1 MSAAPAQILTFCIG
15 GETYGIDIL
24 CVHEIRGWS
33 PVTRIPNAPPDHA
46 GVLNL
51 RGTIVPVI
59 DMRVRFGVGQA
70 KTAGA
75 VIIVLSLEAARERR
89 ELGLVVDSVADV
101 VELAPDAVR
110 AVPRFGARDHDSLLG
125 LVTHGERT
133 VMLLAPTGFQ
143 LEERET

>member
-1 MSAAPAQILTFCIG
+1 MSTIPAQVLTFCIG

-24 CVHEIRGWS
+24 CVHEIRGGS

-59 DMRVRFGVGQA
+59 DMRVRFGVAQP
-70 KTAGA
+70 KTTGT
-75 VIIVLSLEAARERR
+75 VIVVLSLQGARARH

-101 VELAPDAVR
+101 LELAPGSVR
-110 AVPRFGARDHDSLLG
+110 DVPCLGMRDRGGLLG
-125 LVTHGERT
+125 LVSLGERT
-133 VMLLAPTGFQ
+133 VMLLEPDRFH
-143 LEERET
+143 LEERQT